1 MESEINQ
8 QQEIDAYIEGH
19 LSAGQK
25 QAFETRLQRDPQLAE
40 AVRFERFLRKGVQIK
55 ILKNKFQELHE
66 SLNLQNDEG
75 EGAASPAKVRKA
87 GVFKV
92 NKPVGTRW
100 RQYAAAACVVGVL
113 AGIGYYYIQD
123 QGVNSP
129 QLANQT
135 SKQPD
140 VAPGQPQVGSSK
152 PTADESA
159 ISANTVPIERQ
170 SGDFFNDQEHGQLL
184 SERRENI
191 DFSLSEEDRKN
202 LFIRYFAVDTILN
215 PASAAEIQYNAGINA
230 LRRQDPREATE
241 AFHGVVTQTDEGA
254 LRQKAQWYAGLAYLQ
269 SGNLTEALRIMTL
282 IKQTEGHIFQKK
294 AEILYQ
300 RLN

>member
-1 MESEINQ
+1 MESDINQ

-19 LSAGQK
+19 LSADQK
-25 QAFETRLQRDPQLAE
+25 QAFETRLQRDPRLAE

-55 ILKNKFQELHE
+55 TLKDKFQELHK
-66 SLNLQNDEG
+66 SLHHQNDEG
-75 EGAASPAKVRKA
+75 EEAFPTKVRKA

-92 NKPVGTRW
+92 NKPVDTRW
-100 RQYAAAACVVGVL
+100 WQYAAAACVVGVL

-123 QGVNSP
+123 QGSNSP

-135 SKQPD
+135 SKQLD
-140 VAPGQPQVGSSK
+140 VALGQPQEGSSK
-152 PTADESA
+152 PTAEESV
-159 ISANTVPIERQ
+159 ISANTLPIERQ
-170 SGDFFNDQEHGQLL
+170 SRDFFNDQEQGQLL

-191 DFSLSEEDRKN
+191 DFSISEEDRKN
-202 LFIRYFAVDTILN
+202 LFIRYFVVDTILS

-230 LRRQDPREATE
+230 LRRQEPREATE
-241 AFHGVVTQTDEGA
+241 AFHGVVTQTEGA
-254 LRQKAQWYAGLAYLQ
+254 LRQKAQWYVGLAYLQ
-269 SGNLTEALRIMTL
+269 SGNLIEALRIMTL